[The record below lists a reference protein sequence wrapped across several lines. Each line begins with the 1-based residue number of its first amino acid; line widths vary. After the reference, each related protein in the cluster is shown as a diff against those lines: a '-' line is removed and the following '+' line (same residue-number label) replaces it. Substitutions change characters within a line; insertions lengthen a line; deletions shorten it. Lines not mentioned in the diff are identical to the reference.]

1 MSEPARERDHRD
13 GARAVAPLAIA
24 VLGFGASYG
33 VLARAAGMGVL
44 APIVMSATTFAGSAQ
59 FAAASILGTGGATLS
74 AITAAILLNARYA
87 PIGVSVA
94 PYLTGG
100 FWSRFLHA
108 QLTVDETW
116 AVAAEGEGR
125 FNPKVLL
132 GAGLILYA
140 AWVLGT
146 ILGVAFGDV
155 IGDPAAVG
163 LGRRLPRPL
172 PGAPGPPA
180 QGPQDPRGRPV
191 GRRDRPRAHAV
202 RARRRP
208 DHRRQRRLPARSPRT
223 AAGNR
228 RPRDNPMSATT
239 TWTVVVV
246 VGIATI
252 AIKALGPVL
261 LGGRPLPPRL
271 AGADRPA
278 RPRAAGRPGR
288 DQHLRRRPPAR
299 PGRPRPGGGGR
310 RRRDLVESPR
320 PGGDHRGRGGD
331 GRGARGRRV
340 GSAAMTTARPRYR
353 DLGLTVGML
362 EPGTEQRDHRRRR
375 RHRRRHD
382 A

>member
-1 MSEPARERDHRD
+1 MPEPARERDHRD

-155 IGDPAAVG
+155 IGDPARLG

-180 QGPQDPRGRPV
+180 QGPQDPRGRPA

-202 RARRRP
+202 RTGRRP
-208 DHRRQRRLPARSPRT
+208 DHRRQRRLPPGPPRN
-223 AAGNR
+223 AAGTR

-271 AGADRPA
+271 AGPIALLAPALLAALVAINTFGADRQLVLDA
-278 RPRAAGRPGR
+278 RVPGVAAAAVAIWLKAPVLVVIIVAAAVTAVVRAVAG
-288 DQHLRRRPPAR
+288 
-299 PGRPRPGGGGR
+299 
-310 RRRDLVESPR
+310 
-320 PGGDHRGRGGD
+320 
-331 GRGARGRRV
+331 
-340 GSAAMTTARPRYR
+340 
-353 DLGLTVGML
+353 
-362 EPGTEQRDHRRRR
+362 
-375 RHRRRHD
+375 
-382 A
+382 